1 MPTGICVRHPRYT
14 GLFFTR
20 LSFALMLAS
29 PSAWCLCIFWWLLM
43 ERRIRREE
51 RYLQA
56 KFGSAY
62 DLYAENTAAYPNTV
76 HLGAI
81 LFTLVGQTIA
91 FRGLPPSGSAGRRHK
106 PIVCP
111 TETPLSEQYCT

>member
-29 PSAWCLCIFWWLLM
+29 PIAWCLCILWWLLI

-62 DLYAENTAAYPNTV
+62 DLYAAKTPRLIPT
-76 HLGAI
+76 
-81 LFTLVGQTIA
+81 LFT
-91 FRGLPPSGSAGRRHK
+91 
-106 PIVCP
+106 
-111 TETPLSEQYCT
+111 